1 MIHTRRNVT
10 LSDIILTAYDGAILG
25 PIAKLLG
32 FIMDLIYS
40 FMINVLGIGNISIA
54 IIVFTILIYMCLF
67 PVTYKQQKFSKLT
80 QKMQP
85 ELQKVQKKYQG
96 KKDQVSVQ
104 AMQDET
110 TAIYEKYGVSPAGSC
125 VYMLI
130 NMPIIFSL
138 WRVFQSI
145 PAYIGIVRD
154 QFTDLVSGIMSTPGY
169 QNTMADLVEN
179 LKLNSVRVDF
189 TVKDE
194 SVLSNYIVDTLY
206 AMNSSGWDMLK
217 EKFSGLTDMIVSTQE
232 HLDKMNHF
240 LGMNISDSPISIIK
254 NGMSSGAYLFVVLA
268 LLIPILSYLTQVLSL
283 KLMPQGANTDDA
295 MASQMKTVNRI
306 MPLFSLFFCFS
317 VPVGLGVYW
326 IISALVRSVQQV
338 ALNKHFEKVNL
349 DDIIKENQ
357 EKARKKREKKGIA
370 ENKINQAARVN
381 TRKISE
387 PAMSA
392 KEKERVLEK
401 AAEARNYAK
410 PGSMAEKANLV
421 KKFNE
426 KNTK

>member
-1 MIHTRRNVT
+1 M
-10 LSDIILTAYDGAILG
+10 SDIILTAYDGAILG
-25 PIAKLLG
+25 PVAKLLG
-32 FIMDLIYS
+32 FIMNLIYS
-40 FMINVLGIGNISIA
+40 FMVNVLGISNISIA

-96 KKDQVSVQ
+96 KKDQASMQ

-125 VYMLI
+125 IYMII

-145 PAYIGIVRD
+145 PAYIVIVRD
-154 QFTDLVSGIMSTPGY
+154 QFTSLVEGIMSTPNF
-169 QNTMADLVEN
+169 QNTMTDLVEK
-179 LKLNSVRVDF
+179 LKITSARVDF
-189 TVKDE
+189 TVKDD
-194 SVLSNYIVDTLY
+194 SVLSNYIIDTLY
-206 AMNSSGWDMLK
+206 ALNSSGWDMLK
-217 EKFSGLTDMIVSTQE
+217 EKFSGLSDVIVSTQE
-232 HLDKMNHF
+232 HLEKMNNF
-240 LGMNISDSPISIIK
+240 LGMSISDTPISVIK
-254 NGMSSGAYLFVVLA
+254 NSMSTGAYIFVVLA
-268 LLIPILSYLTQVLSL
+268 LLIPICSYLTQVLNI
-283 KLMPQGANTDDA
+283 KLMPQAANTDDA
-295 MASQMKTVNRI
+295 MGSQMKMMNRI

-326 IISALVRSVQQV
+326 IISALVRSAQQV
-338 ALNKHFEKVNL
+338 ALNKHFEKINL

-357 EKARKKREKKGIA
+357 EKAKKKREKKGIA

-381 TRKISE
+381 TRKINE
-387 PAMSA
+387 PSMSA

-401 AAEARNYAK
+401 AQQARSSAK

>member
-1 MIHTRRNVT
+1 
-10 LSDIILTAYDGAILG
+10 
-25 PIAKLLG
+25 
-32 FIMDLIYS
+32 
-40 FMINVLGIGNISIA
+40 
-54 IIVFTILIYMCLF
+54 MCLF

-96 KKDQVSVQ
+96 KKDQASMQ

-125 VYMLI
+125 IYMII

-145 PAYIGIVRD
+145 PAYILIVRD
-154 QFTDLVSGIMSTPGY
+154 QFTSLVEGIMSTPNF
-169 QNTMADLVEN
+169 QNTMTDLVEK
-179 LKLNSVRVDF
+179 LKITSARVDF
-189 TVKDE
+189 TVKDD
-194 SVLSNYIVDTLY
+194 SVLSNYIIDTLY
-206 AMNSSGWDMLK
+206 ALNSSGWDMLK
-217 EKFSGLTDMIVSTQE
+217 EKFSGLSDVIVSTQE
-232 HLDKMNHF
+232 HLEKMNNF
-240 LGMNISDSPISIIK
+240 LGMSISDTPISVIK
-254 NGMSSGAYLFVVLA
+254 NSMSTGAYIFVVLA
-268 LLIPILSYLTQVLSL
+268 LLIPICSYLTQVLNI
-283 KLMPQGANTDDA
+283 KLMPQAANTDDA
-295 MASQMKTVNRI
+295 MGSQMKMMNRI

-326 IISALVRSVQQV
+326 IISALVRSAQQV
-338 ALNKHFEKVNL
+338 ALNKHFEKINL

-357 EKARKKREKKGIA
+357 EKAKKKREKKGIA

-381 TRKISE
+381 TRKINE
-387 PAMSA
+387 PSMSA

-401 AAEARNYAK
+401 AQQARSSAK